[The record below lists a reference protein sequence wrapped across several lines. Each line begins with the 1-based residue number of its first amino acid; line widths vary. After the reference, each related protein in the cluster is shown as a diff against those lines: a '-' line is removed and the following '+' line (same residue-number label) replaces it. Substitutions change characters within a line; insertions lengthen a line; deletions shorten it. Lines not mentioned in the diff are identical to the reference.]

1 MFLCG
6 HMFSFFLG
14 RFLGVELLG
23 HVVSLC
29 LLSKRLPTI
38 LQNDC
43 IISWVPVSSCPH
55 QHFVLSVLFLM
66 SILVGVFGFDL
77 HYSSK

>member
-1 MFLCG
+1 
-6 HMFSFFLG
+6 MFSFFLG

-43 IISWVPVSSCPH
+43 TISRVPVSSCPH
-55 QHFVLSVLFLM
+55 QHLVLSVLFLM
-66 SILVGVFGFDL
+66 SILVGVWWHLIWF
-77 HYSSK
+77 